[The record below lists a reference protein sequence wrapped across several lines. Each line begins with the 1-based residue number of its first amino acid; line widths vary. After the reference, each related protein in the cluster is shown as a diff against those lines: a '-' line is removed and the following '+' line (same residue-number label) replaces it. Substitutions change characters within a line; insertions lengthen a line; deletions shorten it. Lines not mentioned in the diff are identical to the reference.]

1 MNKGIEYFARF
12 ILLVIFYFGI
22 GLAEWHLSI
31 SDWHVY
37 SRLILFY
44 CAWLSYTVKF
54 ELPE

>member
-12 ILLVIFYFGI
+12 VLLVIFYFGI
-22 GLAEWHLSI
+22 GLAEWSLSI